1 MIGVNVKNKE
11 KWLTIMVC
19 FIFLLLASGAG
30 AWKADAK
37 GGKIKSADDLK
48 GAKMAGV
55 TGRMPDTSAEIFF
68 RSLTGRKVSYTG
80 YGSIDECLTALK
92 SGKADVIWTTDSTA
106 KYLMAEDD
114 RLAKLD
120 TSDMAAIE
128 NNDEPRFSFGMAVA
142 DTKQGAEL
150 IEKVDYAIEFMKN
163 DGILDGLVE
172 KYIDNA
178 LAVEPFYAKD
188 MVVNDSLHKAYYH
201 SAKTLV
207 IGVTGAVPPIE
218 LIDGDGR
225 PYGFCVA
232 FADELGQIL
241 QRGVRFVVLD
251 NETAFTSLMSG
262 RVDLIFAYGAG
273 RVTTESG
280 RNWLVSEGYLDMQ
293 KYEFIYLKE
302 D

>member
-1 MIGVNVKNKE
+1 M
-11 KWLTIMVC
+11 TILIC
-19 FIFLLLASGAG
+19 FVFLLLASGAG
-30 AWKADAK
+30 AWKTNAK
-37 GGKIKSADDLK
+37 GGRIGSADDLK
-48 GAKMAGV
+48 AAALCGV

-68 RSLTGRKVSYTG
+68 RSLTGRRVGSYTG

-92 SGKADVIWTTDSTA
+92 SGKADVLWTTDLTA
-106 KYLMAEDD
+106 GYLMTLDKD
-114 RLAKLD
+114 LLKLD

-128 NNDEPRFSFGMAVA
+128 NTVEPRFSFGMAAA
-142 DTKQGAEL
+142 DTEKGKEL
-150 IEKVDYAIEFMKN
+150 IDSVNYAIDYMKS
-163 DGILDGLVE
+163 DGILDKLKA
-172 KYIDNA
+172 KYIDGA
-178 LAVEPFYAKD
+178 AEAEPFYAKN

-201 SAKTLV
+201 ATKPLV
-207 IGVTGAVPPIE
+207 IGVTGATPPLE

-232 FADELGQIL
+232 FADELGQIM

-280 RNWLVSEGYLDMQ
+280 RNWIMSEGYLDMQ
-293 KYEFIYLKE
+293 KYEFLYIGADKE

>member
-1 MIGVNVKNKE
+1 MKNKE
-11 KWLTIMVC
+11 KWLTILVC
-19 FIFLLLASGAG
+19 FIFLLLASGIG
-30 AWKADAK
+30 AWKGDAK
-37 GGKIKSADDLK
+37 SGRIGSADDLK
-48 GAKMAGV
+48 GAKLAGV

-80 YGSIDECLTALK
+80 YDSIDECLTALK

-114 RLAKLD
+114 ALAKLD

-128 NNDEPRFSFGMAVA
+128 NNDEPRFSFGMAAA

-150 IEKVDYAIEFMKN
+150 IEKVDYALSYMKN

-178 LAVEPFYAKD
+178 SAAEPFYAKD

-201 SAKTLV
+201 SAKPLV

-218 LIDGDGR
+218 LLDGDGR

-241 QRGVRFVVLD
+241 QRCVRFVVLD

-262 RVDLIFAYGAG
+262 RVDLIFAYAAG
-273 RVTTESG
+273 RITTESG

-293 KYEFIYLKE
+293 KYEFLYIK
-302 D
+302 